1 MKIERLTCEQ
11 EGEVIQSAWA
21 INLEKERV
29 KEGYFFLPENHVEI
43 MIVLK
48 GSLSRRIVGYRK
60 AHTFTQG
67 EMVISRARNR
77 GMVIES
83 EEQVSFLLLK
93 VRPLYL
99 SIFQQNPYYNSK
111 EEIQK
116 LTMPAKFSYKWRTA
130 IFQRDACKLVMMLS
144 GYTRELLETTKLT
157 IDPVIES
164 TIEKIQEQR
173 GEIKIKEINEMLG
186 ICKSTLEQRFS
197 REVGIT
203 PKEFCKIEKLGY
215 FLKNYAENH
224 DRMTLTQL
232 TFMSGYYDQS
242 HLIKDFKYYVEES
255 PKRFLNQTNKVLL
268 VV

>member
-1 MKIERLTCEQ
+1 MKIERLACEH
-11 EGEVIQSAWA
+11 EGEIIQSAWA
-21 INLEKERV
+21 INLAKDRV
-29 KEGYFFLPENHVEI
+29 KGGCFFLPENHVEI

-48 GSLSRRIVGYRK
+48 GSLSRRMVGYRK
-60 AHTFTQG
+60 AHKFTQG
-67 EMVISRARNR
+67 EMVISKARNR

-83 EEQVSFLLLK
+83 EEQVSMLLIK

-111 EEIQK
+111 EELQK
-116 LTMPAKFSYKWRTA
+116 LCMPPKYSQEWRTA
-130 IFQRDACKLVMMLS
+130 TAQRDACKLVQLLS
-144 GYTRELLETTKLT
+144 TYMSELLATTTLT

-173 GEIKIKEINEMLG
+173 GEIKIKELNELLG

-203 PKEFCKIEKLGY
+203 PKEFCKIEKLGH
-215 FLKNYAENH
+215 FLKNYAENS

-242 HLIKDFKYYVEES
+242 HLIKDFKYYVDES

-268 VV
+268 MV